1 MTLITDIPYGDP
13 IAYKFAASGG
23 IVTLPGVG
31 DSVAGGATTEFDA
44 QDILRVTYDPAHPGD
59 PVLRHVRRL
68 TSPVLLN
75 GTALPAKIGGVLVNP
90 SAKPYQPGDPPGQSD
105 IDVSHLS
112 VYALTP
118 FVKLFYV
125 ETLNPLSPPPVVT
138 SASATVTHFG
148 PVGNEFATTGL
159 EPAYQQ
165 ADAFLQ
171 HAEITASPDGKTA
184 TITLTTWPY
193 YDDVYSRYHPNP
205 YFNPNPSKG
214 YPNYLATGIRGQ
226 TADGSPVGYYDFW
239 INDVQENGVPY
250 PQGGTLLTCVALT
263 NLTLAGKAESW
274 PGGAPVAGMPV
285 SVHTDTWRVPD
296 GRHGSQAAGA
306 VPLPL
311 DAGLTDSLGRTE
323 TSGAIIPRNFNG
335 IWLGATRFY
344 AKTTPAFLCANRLDP
359 REWTDTS
366 QFGAT
371 GNLGPHGP
379 DMFARIQAL
388 VTPPLVQVSRQ
399 ASLTII
405 DGLHDD
411 PAKWQGAAFYNENG
425 GPQLGA
431 VQTFHNFTT
440 RTPILPISRSTPYGA
455 PTGSTDPAQAGNV
468 QITSQ
473 PDGLHLLWP
482 AATAQPH
489 FIYSAARAFL
499 PAGDGGRQRAF
510 RNYRWLRLRLKA
522 SAPCQLSFTLHSWEG
537 VLPFNIDTSQPIE
550 QPWTCSWGLSL
561 QAGDNTFT
569 LDLAGGDPF
578 PWDIIYNDG
587 PEPRAGVVPGALRV
601 ANPRIDQA
609 GGGPHPTY
617 APVYDQI
624 GEWTLRSFAPPNAD
638 AALDDWSRNDCWW
651 LRLDGLTPG
660 VEYVLEEVAAYDRN
674 EAGRTTLRVGGSAD
688 PVPLP
693 GRAAFTNPF
702 EVLEA
707 AAFRVLVNGRPALA
721 VPADPFLG
729 SPLDPTTAL
738 PMTLY
743 HVSDLLA
750 RWQDRFDGG
759 CGAWTVTTLRPDL
772 AAALPAPAV
781 QLIPATVTETG
792 FQLEGRV
799 ATPLFQVEPGFDVTV
814 SPSIELRWE
823 FGGQIEGLIL
833 DAKFRQPGQ
842 GQTVSSRLVNAPRAD
857 LFLPGDAILPFYDQY
872 GRLVNSDP
880 GSTLPLVENGVFPQN
895 TTAEPWLYPPAPV
908 AEGVVSTDNDGYF
921 ALPGLH
927 QPVWDITFQRPPYEA
942 THRPSH
948 QLAAIAGKSALA
960 WSASLPHKN
969 VAFYFILGQLRA
981 FIEQDM
987 AQDYATGRILRVKG
1001 DDRDTLT
1008 AEAREGWQGLS
1019 GAPVRSAAILDQTG
1033 AARPGQNP
1041 SLWITHETGLASL
1054 VYVRPSDSMIVRADS
1069 RDGLQ
1074 TVGDESMPLFS
1085 RAGGAPDHFQDTS
1098 TGLTYLFAAFPNASG
1113 GEDLVAARQDAQGN
1127 LLTWAGGQAE
1137 KTIAANVDAAGAP
1150 RALPNRYVG
1159 AQDILLI
1166 HGDRR
1171 WHGTDGGEV
1180 WTEIP

>member
-1 MTLITDIPYGDP
+1 MTFVTDIPYGP
-13 IAYKFAASGG
+13 PLHYKFAVSLSGG
-23 IVTLPGVG
+23 AAPDSHGSNALAARGGFAVLLPGMGDYAFVG
-31 DSVAGGATTEFDA
+31 AGTVSTEFDA
-44 QDILRVTYDPAHPGD
+44 QDVLRVTYNPAVPGD
-59 PVLRHVRRL
+59 PDVRHVRRL
-68 TSPVLLN
+68 TSSVSGGS
-75 GTALPAKIGGVLVNP
+75 GTRHV
-90 SAKPYQPGDPPGQSD
+90 YQPGDPPGLSD
-105 IDVSHLS
+105 IDVSTIIVDAATGNGPPDGSAAVRSAQVTAFGPTNAPNGATFGYVPL
-112 VYALTP
+112 P
-118 FVKLFYV
+118 FGGTEDMPGTHV
-125 ETLNPLSPPPVVT
+125 
-138 SASATVTHFG
+138 SAS
-148 PVGNEFATTGL
+148 
-159 EPAYQQ
+159 
-165 ADAFLQ
+165 
-171 HAEITASPDGKTA
+171 
-184 TITLTTWPY
+184 
-193 YDDVYSRYHPNP
+193 
-205 YFNPNPSKG
+205 
-214 YPNYLATGIRGQ
+214 
-226 TADGSPVGYYDFW
+226 
-239 INDVQENGVPY
+239 
-250 PQGGTLLTCVALT
+250 GGTLTVVDFLNNDNPGVPKGYGYLPFGGVRPYFTGHLQEWIEIETEQNGGGGNNTRYTGGAGTLLQAVVTT
-263 NLTLAGKAESW
+263 NLTLSGHAANW
-274 PGGAPVAGMPV
+274 PDGAPIAGMPV
-285 SVHTDTWRVPD
+285 LVYTDTWRVPD
-296 GRHGSQAAGA
+296 GRHGGELA
-306 VPLPL
+306 PPFPI
-311 DAGLTDSLGRTE
+311 DAGVTDFSGRVSV
-323 TSGAIIPRNFNG
+323 SGATVPGNFNG
-335 IWLGATRFY
+335 VWLGATRFY

-379 DMFARIQAL
+379 DMFACIQAL
-388 VTPPLVQVSRQ
+388 VTPPLVQVARQ
-399 ASLTII
+399 ASLTVI

-431 VQTFHNFTT
+431 AQTFHNFTT
-440 RTPILPISRSTPYGA
+440 RTPILPISRSTPYGG

-468 QITSQ
+468 QITAQ
-473 PDGLHLLWP
+473 PDGLHFLWP

-489 FIYSAARAFL
+489 FIYSGARAFQ
-499 PAGDGGRQRAF
+499 PTGDGGRQRAF

-587 PEPRAGVVPGALRV
+587 PEPRAGVVSGALRV

-609 GGGPHPTY
+609 GGGPRPTY

-624 GEWTLRSFAPPNAD
+624 GEWTLRSLAPPNVAP
-638 AALDDWSRNDCWW
+638 ALDDWSRNDCWW
-651 LRLDGLTPG
+651 MRLDGLTPG
-660 VEYVLEEVAAYDRN
+660 IEYVLEDVTAYDRN
-674 EAGRTTLRVGGSAD
+674 EPGRTTLRVGGSAD

-693 GRAAFTNPF
+693 GKVAFTNPF
-702 EVLEA
+702 QVLEA
-707 AAFRVLVNGRPALA
+707 AVFRVLVNGRPALA
-721 VPADPFLG
+721 VPSDPFLG
-729 SPLDPTTAL
+729 SPIDPTTTL
-738 PMTLY
+738 PTTLY
-743 HVSDLLA
+743 HASDLLA

-759 CGAWTVTTLRPDL
+759 CGAWTVTTLLPDQ

-799 ATPLFQVEPGFDVTV
+799 ATPLFQVSPGFDVTV
-814 SPSIELRWE
+814 SPSIELRWD
-823 FGGQIEGLIL
+823 FGAQIEGLIL

-857 LFLPGDAILPFYDQY
+857 LFLPGDAILPFYDHY

-880 GSTLPLVENGVFPQN
+880 GSTLPVVENGVFPQN
-895 TTAEPWLYPPAPV
+895 TTAQPWLYPPAPV
-908 AEGVVSTDNDGYF
+908 AEGAQAADADGYF

-927 QPVWDITFQRPPYEA
+927 QPVWDITFLRGYDATDRPP
-942 THRPSH
+942 H
-948 QLAAIAGKSALA
+948 QLATIAGKSALA
-960 WSASLPHKN
+960 WAASLPHKN
-969 VAFYFILGQLRA
+969 VAFYFVLGQLRA
-981 FIEQDM
+981 VIEQDM
-987 AQDYATGRILRVKG
+987 AQDCATGRILRVKG
-1001 DDRDTLT
+1001 DDSDTLT

-1019 GAPVRSAAILDQTG
+1019 GAPVHSAAILDQSG
-1033 AARPGQNP
+1033 AVRQGQNP

-1054 VYVRPSDSMIVRADS
+1054 VYLRPSDSQIVRADS
-1069 RDGLQ
+1069 LDGLQ